1 METIEAGGITYRV
14 TRSSRRRTVCI
25 RIGGDGVP
33 EILAPTYL
41 PREELARYAAEYAA
55 QVSSMREKK
64 LAQLASQ
71 AAFTLDYGDALR
83 VLGGTRILTARP
95 GNLITWDDARY
106 YVPPGLAG
114 DALRQAAVQL
124 YKLHAKA
131 YLTPRVIEISGR
143 MGLHPLAVKVNAAT
157 SHWASCSA
165 RDTLNF
171 SWYTMMA
178 RESAVE
184 YIIIHELCHMRHFD
198 HSPAFWAEV
207 ARWCPGYAAE
217 KAYLAGLW
225 REISAERWK

>member
-1 METIEAGGITYRV
+1 METIEAGGLTYRI

-25 RIGGDGVP
+25 RVGKDGVP
-33 EILAPTYL
+33 EILAPMYL
-41 PREELARYAAEYAA
+41 PTAELMKYAAEYAA
-55 QVSSMREKK
+55 QVSSMRERK

-71 AAFTLDYGDALR
+71 AAFTLDYGDRLR
-83 VLGGTRILTARP
+83 VLDGGRILTARP
-95 GNLITWDDARY
+95 GNLITWDEERY
-106 YVPPGLAG
+106 FVPTGLSG
-114 DALRQAAVQL
+114 DTLRQAVVQL

-131 YLTPRVIEISGR
+131 YLTPRVIEIAGR
-143 MGLHPLAVKVNAAT
+143 MGLHPLAVKINAAT

-207 ARWCPGYAAE
+207 ARWCPDYVAE
-217 KAYLAGLW
+217 KAYLAELW
-225 REISAERWK
+225 RAISAEKWK